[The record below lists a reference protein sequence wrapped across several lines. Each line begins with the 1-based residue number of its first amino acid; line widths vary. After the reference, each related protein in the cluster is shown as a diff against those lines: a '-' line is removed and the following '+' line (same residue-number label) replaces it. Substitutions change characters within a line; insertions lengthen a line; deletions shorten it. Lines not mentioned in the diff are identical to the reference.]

1 LLNPD
6 YVLLAR
12 VSVGVQLA
20 TVVLLAAFFVA
31 LTRTVRLQE
40 VRLWAAAWAADAV
53 ALTAVFFASLLVP
66 PNSFARVFI
75 CVYIAGKTTYALLVI
90 SGAKNHLRP
99 GGSEPLR
106 PGKLALVVAVWSA
119 ALAVFAPK
127 LVDAQVAT
135 YLVVGGVLST
145 GAVWV
150 LRRPRFPRSRWLG
163 VGLLVEGLLFLHYV
177 PMLLLQLWGRRPLV
191 SYMYYSSFFDA
202 GAELLVALAILVV
215 VESSFSEHL
224 EHLNG
229 ELVASQERL
238 RQLVDLDPL
247 TSLSNRR
254 RLRAEFDRAKPKG
267 AAVIFL
273 DIDDFKEINDRFG
286 HIVGDA
292 CLLRLATALARV
304 FRTDDAL
311 FRLGGDEFLVV
322 APGLDAEAAQNRVG
336 RVRGMLAVSE
346 NSVPPCQLSVGI
358 AALAP
363 EGEPDAALQEADERM
378 YREKR
383 LRKGSGALRH
393 GSVFSHLPT

>member
-1 LLNPD
+1 
-6 YVLLAR
+6 LAR
-12 VSVGVQLA
+12 LSLGVQLA
-20 TVVLLAAFFVA
+20 TVTLLAAFFVA
-31 LTRTVRLQE
+31 LTRPVRLQE
-40 VRLWAAAWAADAV
+40 VRLWAAAWTADAI
-53 ALTAVFFASLLVP
+53 ALTAVFLGLVLTP
-66 PNSFARVFI
+66 PSPIVRVFI
-75 CVYIAGKTTYALLVI
+75 CVYIAGKTTYALLLI
-90 SGAKNHLRP
+90 SGAQNHLRP
-99 GGSEPLR
+99 GVSEPLR
-106 PGKLALVVAVWSA
+106 PGKLALVVAAWSV

-135 YLVVGGVLST
+135 YLVVGGVLTT

-150 LRRPRFPRSRWLG
+150 LRTPRFSRSRWLG

-177 PMLLLQLWGRRPLV
+177 PMLLPQLWGQAPLV
-191 SYMYYSSFFDA
+191 SYVNYSSFFDA

-254 RLRAEFDRAKPKG
+254 RLREEFDRAKPVG

-273 DIDDFKEINDRFG
+273 DIDEFKEINDRFG

-292 CLLRLATALARV
+292 CLHRLATALVRV

-311 FRLGGDEFLVV
+311 FRLGGDEFLVI
-322 APGLDAEAAQNRVG
+322 APGLDTEAARDRVS
-336 RVRGMLAVSE
+336 RMRRLLAVSE
-346 NSVPPCQLSVGI
+346 DGVPSCRLSVGI
-358 AALAP
+358 AALVP
-363 EGEPDAALQEADERM
+363 EGEPEAALREADERM

-383 LRKGSGALRH
+383 LKNGSGALHH
-393 GSVFSHLPT
+393 GSVFSRLPT